1 MHAIKLNVQDSIYEH
16 IMFLLKNLKTEELV
30 IVEDKTINAYNDKVD
45 TIETQAFANH
55 SASLIKEWQ
64 DDEEDNVWK

>member
-1 MHAIKLNVQDSIYEH
+1 VHAIKLNVQDSIYEH

-30 IVEDKTINAYNDKVD
+30 IVEDKTINAYNDNVD
-45 TIETQAFANH
+45 TTETQTFANH

-64 DDEEDNVWK
+64 DDDEDNVWK